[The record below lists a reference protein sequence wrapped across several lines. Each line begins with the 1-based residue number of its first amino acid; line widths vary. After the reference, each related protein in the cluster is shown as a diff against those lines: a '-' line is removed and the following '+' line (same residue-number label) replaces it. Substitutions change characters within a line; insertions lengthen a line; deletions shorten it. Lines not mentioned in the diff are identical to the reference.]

1 MPTLLQVDSSPL
13 ESSITRELTRE
24 FVSTWNTTHSEATVL
39 HRDLAI
45 NPPAPIDATWIGANF
60 TPADARTPEQKKTLA
75 LSDQLITELEQ
86 ADEYVFGV
94 AMHNFS
100 IPSTLKLW
108 IDQVARAGRTFAY
121 GANGPEGLLKN
132 KKATI
137 IIASGGN
144 YVLGTPLGGLN
155 HVEPYL
161 KTILGFLGITDVNFV
176 TAGGAA
182 QLMSGKVDR
191 GTFLKPAVE
200 QIRAIAA

>member
-1 MPTLLQVDSSPL
+1 MPTLLQLDSSPL
-13 ESSITRELTRE
+13 QSSITRELTRE
-24 FVSTWNTTHSEATVL
+24 FVATWTASHPESTVL
-39 HRDLAI
+39 HRDLAL
-45 NPPAPIDATWIGANF
+45 NPPAPIDAVWIGANF
-60 TPADARTPEQKKTLA
+60 TPADSRTMEQKATLA
-75 LSDQLITELEQ
+75 PSDQLIAELEQ

-108 IDQVARAGRTFAY
+108 IDQIARVGRTFSY
-121 GANGPEGLLKN
+121 SANGPEGLLKN

-137 IIASGGN
+137 VIASGGN
-144 YVLGTPLGGLN
+144 YPLGTPLGGLN

-161 KTILGFLGITDVNFV
+161 KTVLGFLGITSINFI

-182 QLMSGKVDR
+182 QLNSGKVDR
-191 GTFLKPAVE
+191 DTFLKPAVE